1 MMSFLQ
7 RKSELPCLK
16 SGFVRVRADLKEGK
30 WILSSPDIDGFFMS
44 GPSYEKLEADVPN
57 VIQALMKANYDLSVE
72 VKLSV
77 PAKQLGTEGVSKG
90 PKRKQADNVEEVW
103 LVAA

>member
-1 MMSFLQ
+1 MMQFL
-7 RKSELPCLK
+7 RTKPELPCLK
-16 SGFVRVRADLKEGK
+16 SGIVRVRADLKDGK

-44 GPSYEKLEADVPN
+44 GADYERLEADVPN

-72 VKLSV
+72 VKLGL
-77 PAKQLGTEGVSKG
+77 PAKQLGTDSVSNV
-90 PKRKQADNVEEVW
+90 PARKQTDKMEEVW